1 MTENQKKWNA
11 QAELALMGFTIPVDS
26 DEQLKHLIG
35 KTLFVLKQTEDDEA
49 VQEIFDGCYKYNSD
63 NAKVTHFTVNST
75 HFGVMLT
82 FVRDKEMTDITT
94 QDGVL
99 AYVHNLD
106 CPMCSE
112 LGYVFFEQSGSKIHR
127 IA

>member
-1 MTENQKKWNA
+1 MTKQQNEWNA
-11 QAELALMGFTIPVDS
+11 QAELALMGFAIPVES
-26 DEQLKHLIG
+26 DEHLKHLIG
-35 KTLFVLKQTEDDEA
+35 KVLFVLKQTEDDEA

-94 QDGVL
+94 RDGVL
-99 AYVHNLD
+99 AYVYNLD
-106 CPMCSE
+106 YPDCSE
-112 LGYVFFEQSGSKIHR
+112 LGYVFFEQSGSKIRR